1 MSHSRYLI
9 LPVFESLKVGEL
21 LIIVSSLKLTGGGMH
36 LAYSTTL
43 SRRLAETKRELGS
56 AAATGNSGLTS
67 QPVDHL

>member
-1 MSHSRYLI
+1 
-9 LPVFESLKVGEL
+9 
-21 LIIVSSLKLTGGGMH
+21 MH

-43 SRRLAETKRELGS
+43 SHRLAETKRELGS